1 MCLGGL
7 RWTDGPPG
15 QAGGDLV
22 LQVGPPGQAEAPR
35 IPPLWGS
42 RSRRGPSTGGS
53 CAPRRGCCWGPS
65 WRCVGRWWG
74 CWPPPAPP
82 PLAPAL
88 LQTLAGAAA
97 LGGRLLR
104 DPPRLPHGYAPCL
117 DLLRAVS
124 GTIVFFITALVA
136 LAASRDAL
144 AATTFTFSLIL
155 SFLFAFDAFVTYRT
169 EVAPAVGREPD
180 MDSA

>member
-1 MCLGGL
+1 MGQQEPAGAFDLGVLRTPRGL
-7 RWTDGPPG
+7 LLGAQLALCG
-15 QAGGDLV
+15 AV
-22 LQVGPPGQAEAPR
+22 VGLLA
-35 IPPLWGS
+35 
-42 RSRRGPSTGGS
+42 
-53 CAPRRGCCWGPS
+53 
-65 WRCVGRWWG
+65 
-74 CWPPPAPP
+74 PPAPP
-82 PLAPAL
+82 TLAPAL

-104 DPPRLPHGYAPCL
+104 HPPRLPHGYTPCL

-124 GTIVFFITALVA
+124 GTIIFFVTALVA

-180 MDSA
+180 MDST